1 MVTLLTQIVT
11 YSSGENYSED
21 ISVKK
26 FRLLTQ
32 CLSIGMLSAILGTI
46 IPQMA
51 QAQRSTYLPNLQCT
65 TRQGNFSMG
74 NTDVSIMETR
84 YSSILRT
91 SGMSMT
97 CNLPGGT
104 ASLDIQYGVADSS
117 DKPPAKIEVY
127 VDGNLLRTQVGVKGI
142 LTPLLVNVSNGKS
155 LTINISCSTGNNCG
169 SDSYHFTKFHLIQ
182 SGR

>member
-1 MVTLLTQIVT
+1 MKKLSLL
-11 YSSGENYSED
+11 S
-21 ISVKK
+21 
-26 FRLLTQ
+26 R
-32 CLSIGMLSAILGTI
+32 CLSVGMLSAMLGAI
-46 IPQMA
+46 IPQVA

-74 NTDVSIMETR
+74 NTDVSIDEAR

-91 SGMSMT
+91 TGMSMS

-127 VDGNLLRTQVGVKGI
+127 VDGNLVRSQVGIPGI
-142 LTPLLVNVSNGKS
+142 LTPLLVNVNNAKN
-155 LTINISCSTGNNCG
+155 LTINVSCSRGNNCG